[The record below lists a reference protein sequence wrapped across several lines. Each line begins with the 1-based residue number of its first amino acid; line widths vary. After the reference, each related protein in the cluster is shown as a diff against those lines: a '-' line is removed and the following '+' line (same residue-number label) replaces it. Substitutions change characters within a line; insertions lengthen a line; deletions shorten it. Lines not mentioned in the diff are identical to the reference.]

1 MSLDCDYLHISLEFV
16 QIYVRNDRNTTG
28 PVAQRLEQGTH
39 NLLAIVARNSLKKQ
53 WSKKYKS

>member
-16 QIYVRNDRNTTG
+16 QIYVRNDSNTTG

-39 NLLAIVARNSLKKQ
+39 NPSQ
-53 WSKKYKS
+53 